1 MNCRSQVPTSQR
13 LLLKFTN
20 VIFSPKSYNVNW
32 FLDFHFYY
40 MLLYFS
46 SLVKLFRLNLRNFIQ
61 VCWATLNYNF
71 SVSYYKTFIME
82 IDVFTGNLLLLIQS
96 CILLICK
103 FIYCMHACMSIVII
117 LCLCAHMVR
126 GWSLISLAT
135 SIIFH
140 YMYFVCMLNTFVFVV
155 SFKWIWRRYMICLF
169 IWLYRLIIPQSQ
181 S

>member
-96 CILLICK
+96 CVLLICK
-103 FIYCMHACMSIVII
+103 FIYCMYVCTSVHI
-117 LCLCAHMVR
+117 
-126 GWSLISLAT
+126 LISLAT

-169 IWLYRLIIPQSQ
+169 IWLYRLIMPQSQ